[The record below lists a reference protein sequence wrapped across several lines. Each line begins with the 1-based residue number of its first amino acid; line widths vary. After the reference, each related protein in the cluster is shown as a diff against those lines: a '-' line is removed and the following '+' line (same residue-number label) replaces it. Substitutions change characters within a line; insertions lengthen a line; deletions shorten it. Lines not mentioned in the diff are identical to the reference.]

1 MNAREDTIEI
11 SEENMEEIVEIL
23 DNQDVPERELNF
35 NLYEEEEEWG
45 HIYESIEEEV
55 GFTAD
60 AAAEPPP
67 DDKGYDADFD
77 EDLPDEFFEAFNDA
91 PGG

>member
-1 MNAREDTIEI
+1 MNTREDTIEI

-23 DNQDVPERELNF
+23 DNQDVPEQELNF
-35 NLYEEEEEWG
+35 NLYEEESGG

-55 GFTAD
+55 GFAAD
-60 AAAEPPP
+60 AATEPQP
-67 DDKGYDADFD
+67 DDRGYDVDFD